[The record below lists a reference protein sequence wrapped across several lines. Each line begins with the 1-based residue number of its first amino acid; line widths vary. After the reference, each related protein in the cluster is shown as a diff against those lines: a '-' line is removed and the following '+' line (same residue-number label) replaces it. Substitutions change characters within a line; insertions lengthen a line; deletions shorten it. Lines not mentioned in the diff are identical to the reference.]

1 MYKATIELAKINR
14 MMKLKFGLI
23 IRSDNEIKYPS
34 TKLVNKFTYYG
45 NDYIKISPNPFVV
58 IDISSSMNSGEG
70 YNTNQSVSLN
80 RYYLFR
86 FIQGLRKILTN
97 FIECK
102 NLFYYKENQLVVN
115 DDLANKI
122 MITVHTQTTKTIRM
136 RPCVVP
142 DEENQEMVYE
152 GCIFY
157 INSMDNFAYVTY
169 TEMEYL
175 LWELS
180 HINMNELSMQVI
192 NTVKLFENQSS
203 KDLKAQPSLEK
214 ENPMEV
220 EMVSPS
226 SFTIVKQNDTIPKI

>member
-1 MYKATIELAKINR
+1 MYKATIELAKINK

-34 TKLVNKFTYYG
+34 TKLVNKFNYYG

-58 IDISSSMNSGEG
+58 IDISSYMNHGEG

-86 FIQGLRKILTN
+86 FIQALRVLLKN

-102 NLFYYKENQLVVN
+102 NLFYYREDQLVVN
-115 DDLANKI
+115 DDLAEKL
-122 MITVHTQTTKTIRM
+122 MITVHTGNSKTIRM

-157 INSMDNFAYVTY
+157 INTMENFSYLTY

-175 LWELS
+175 LWELMN
-180 HINMNELSMQVI
+180 INMNELSMQII
-192 NTVKLFENQSS
+192 NTVKLFENQNSIEI
-203 KDLKAQPSLEK
+203 KVQPSPQK

-226 SFTIVKQNDTIPKI
+226 SFTIVKKDTIPKI